1 MKIDIKDGM
10 DSKRG
15 QWAYCTDN
23 PYNPQKESFRWISV
37 SDLMSLRNILENY
50 KYHTLKEIE
59 DIIGYGQDVF
69 EIKDRSDVLVEIEQG
84 LEMISDCLHPK
95 GGEKIEEEK
104 SDTSD
109 PLEKFSEE
117 LKYKQKLSSENPSD
131 GTCANSDEKKE
142 DVINAIKNII
152 DKLYQNKSKVQVEEL
167 FLNPKLVKEY
177 QAYMARNVFTN
188 TDGDKDDNKDL

>member
-1 MKIDIKDGM
+1 MKIDIKDGT

-15 QWAYCTDN
+15 QWAFCTDN

-37 SDLMSLRNILENY
+37 SDLMSLRNILENF
-50 KYHTLKEIE
+50 KYHTMKEIE

-69 EIKDRSDVLVEIEQG
+69 EIRDRANALVEIEDG
-84 LEMISDCLHPK
+84 LDMIDIYLHPK
-95 GGEKIEEEK
+95 DAEKAEEEEK

-109 PLEKFSEE
+109 PLEKFNEE
-117 LKYKQKLSSENPSD
+117 LKWKQKLSSENPSD
-131 GTCANSDEKKE
+131 DTCINSSENKE
-142 DVINAIKNII
+142 DVINAIRNII
-152 DKLYQNKSKVQVEEL
+152 DKLYQDNNKIKAEEL

-188 TDGDKDDNKDL
+188 TDGDKDGN